1 LCIKCWSWKSA
12 KAPSGTEENKNST
25 SVQCNGK
32 TKKDDRCKNKTL
44 NASGYCY
51 LHEAQQN
58 NQTKTETQQTKTEK
72 SSTSVQCAGT
82 TKKGKRCK
90 RMTLS
95 SNGRC
100 HQH

>member
-1 LCIKCWSWKSA
+1 MEDNESRLQKDFKSRDVQRMRNLITKNYGDKTA
-12 KAPSGTEENKNST
+12 TQAGYTKQSVEHKEGDIWEEN
-25 SVQCNGK
+25 G
-32 TKKDDRCKNKTL
+32 
-44 NASGYCY
+44 
-51 LHEAQQN
+51 
-58 NQTKTETQQTKTEK
+58 KTEK